1 MKRIIPLAILIIFA
15 SCNNNSEFS
24 EKISRLEKTNDSLK
38 TILDTLKT
46 KFIFDH
52 AYVRHIPA
60 DQKNLKVG
68 EKYTGE
74 FFFVAYNDEDRILFT
89 QDRNATT
96 FDTLTVKRKTYA
108 AYVYETT
115 AKKDSNNYIFRPLIR
130 NKTALEFKNSMY
142 GSGIT
147 INDLKIVK

>member
-1 MKRIIPLAILIIFA
+1 MKRIITIAILLA
-15 SCNNNSEFS
+15 LTSCNNNSQFE

-52 AYVRHIPA
+52 AFVRHIPA
-60 DQKNLKVG
+60 DHKKLKIG

-89 QDRNATT
+89 QDKKATT
-96 FDTLTVKRKTYA
+96 FDTLTVKRRTYA
-108 AYVYETT
+108 AYVYKTT
-115 AKKDSNNYIFRPLIR
+115 AKKDSNNYIFRPIIKSKL
-130 NKTALEFKNSMY
+130 ALEFKNSMY

-147 INDLKIVK
+147 ISDLKIVK

>member
-1 MKRIIPLAILIIFA
+1 MKKIMLITILIA
-15 SCNNNSEFS
+15 LTSCNNNSEF
-24 EKISRLEKTNDSLK
+24 EQKISQLEKTNDSLK

-52 AYVRHIPA
+52 AFVRHIPA
-60 DQKNLKVG
+60 DHKNLKIG

-89 QDRNATT
+89 QEKNATT

-115 AKKDSNNYIFRPLIR
+115 AKKDSNNYIFRPLIK
-130 NKTALEFKNSMY
+130 NKTALKFKNSMY
-142 GSGIT
+142 GSGI
-147 INDLKIVK
+147 IISDLKIVK

>member
-1 MKRIIPLAILIIFA
+1 MKRVLPIAFLIVLT
-15 SCNNNSEFS
+15 SCNNNSEFE

-52 AYVRHIPA
+52 AFVRHIPA
-60 DQKNLKVG
+60 DHKNLKVG

-89 QDRNATT
+89 QDKNSTN

-115 AKKDSNNYIFRPLIR
+115 AKKDSNKYIFRPLIK

-142 GSGIT
+142 GTGI
-147 INDLKIVK
+147 IISDSKIVK

>member
-1 MKRIIPLAILIIFA
+1 MLIAILIAFT
-15 SCNNNSEFS
+15 SCNNNSEFG
-24 EKISRLEKTNDSLK
+24 EKISRLKKTNDSLK

-52 AYVRHIPA
+52 AFVRHIPA
-60 DQKNLKVG
+60 DHKSLKVG

-74 FFFVAYNDEDRILFT
+74 FFFVAYNDDDRVLFT
-89 QDRNATT
+89 QDKNATT

-108 AYVYETT
+108 AYVYETI
-115 AKKDSNNYIFRPLIR
+115 AKKDSNNYIFRPLIKNR
-130 NKTALEFKNSMY
+130 TALEFKNSMY

-147 INDLKIVK
+147 IGDLKIVK